1 MALGDGIRRNIA
13 HVDPAERAL
22 LRDAFVE
29 LNQRF
34 FPGTRTD
41 SPRGGRWV
49 EGSRA
54 PLTDRGTDRSAQF
67 SQFTQSTPGPNPGES
82 RYVMVK
88 VKRLLA
94 ALAATA
100 AVLAL
105 AASPAAAVKF
115 GAPDTADAYP
125 WVGYMV
131 SFDAGGQPLGA
142 CSGSLLSD
150 ELFLTAAHCV
160 SDPFAGPEQQPAE
173 VRIWFTNEEIKFDP
187 QFIVNFEALMADPD
201 ADVQLCA
208 GVTAAPCGG
217 YDAVGEPR
225 AHPNWGSS
233 AFPQTSDVGVAT
245 NLVWTSEPPR
255 TFGKLAPAGLLDEL
269 SYKQGK
275 GNVEFTVAGF
285 GLQSIRPVLSDIT
298 QRMIGT
304 VSLVNLRSRLSG
316 GWNLQLSGN
325 PGQGHGGSGGTCFGD
340 SGGPVIYDDALLG
353 QVIVA
358 VNSFGMN
365 RNCQGPSFAYRV
377 DTRYA
382 QDFIPTG

>member
-1 MALGDGIRRNIA
+1 M
-13 HVDPAERAL
+13 H
-22 LRDAFVE
+22 
-29 LNQRF
+29 Q
-34 FPGTRTD
+34 
-41 SPRGGRWV
+41 
-49 EGSRA
+49 
-54 PLTDRGTDRSAQF
+54 
-67 SQFTQSTPGPNPGES
+67 
-82 RYVMVK
+82 VK
-88 VKRLLA
+88 QLLA

-100 AVLAL
+100 AALAL

-115 GAPDTADAYP
+115 GAPDTAGAYP

-160 SDPFAGPEQQPAE
+160 NDPFADPEHQPAQ
-173 VRIWFTNEEIKFDP
+173 VRIWFSNEEIKLDP
-187 QFIVNFEALMADPD
+187 QFIANLEELIAHPD

-208 GVTAAPCGG
+208 GVTAAPCEG
-217 YDAVGEPR
+217 YDAVGQPH
-225 AHPNWGSS
+225 AHPNWG
-233 AFPQTSDVGVAT
+233 APTFPQTSDVGIAT
-245 NLVWTSEPPR
+245 NLVWTGQPPS
-255 TFGKLAPAGLLDEL
+255 TFGTLAPAGLLDDL
-269 SYKQGK
+269 SYEQGK
-275 GNVEFTVAGF
+275 GNVQFTVAGF

-298 QRMIGT
+298 QRMTGT

-340 SGGPVIYDDALLG
+340 SGGPVIYNDPDLG

-365 RNCQGPSFAYRV
+365 HNCQGPSFAYRV
-377 DTRYA
+377 DTAYA
-382 QDFIPTG
+382 QDFIAAG